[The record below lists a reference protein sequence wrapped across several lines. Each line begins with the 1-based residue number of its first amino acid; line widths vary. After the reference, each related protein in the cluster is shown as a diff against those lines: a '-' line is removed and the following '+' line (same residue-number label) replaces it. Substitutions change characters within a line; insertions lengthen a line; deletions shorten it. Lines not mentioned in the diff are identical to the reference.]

1 MIIIII
7 LQEVIVGI
15 NILKNNIKDH
25 SKPDIFNEKNFVFI
39 ISAGRTG
46 TKFLGDK
53 LSEIIENSYSVHE
66 PDVLNDDFKNIINKI
81 YQFGIYQMII
91 GKFLNKTGIRNL
103 SQNYISRKI
112 NINQLVTQLI
122 NHREKFY
129 KKINSNLIIESYSG
143 WYGVIPGIQKLY
155 KYYKIIIIIRDPRE
169 WIRSTINWQNIYGKK
184 DFVQKLSFLKLERL
198 NPEMTQDM
206 NYSMDWKEYSKFE
219 KLCWMYNSLYSI
231 MLSEAKNDQNIEVV
245 SEQYISNIILQEIC
259 YIMKDMLIK
268 NIKNNYDINS
278 ASSMSPGTL
287 KDWKLSERDKL
298 LQLFKGDEKRIGV
311 KTLNDNLISPI
322 ISVYG
327 IVFEDLNDYNNC
339 RLCPKE
345 NCPNR
350 SADFVGFL

>member
-245 SEQYISNIILQEIC
+245 RYEDIFNPNGVAFKNMLIFISEYPNKIYNINNKNIITDKKIHQT
-259 YIMKDMLIK
+259 K
-268 NIKNNYDINS
+268 NSHFPQWHSWDDYL
-278 ASSMSPGTL
+278 A
-287 KDWKLSERDKL
+287 
-298 LQLFKGDEKRIGV
+298 
-311 KTLNDNLISPI
+311 KTLNKHCHELMTK
-322 ISVYG
+322 YG
-327 IVFEDLNDYNNC
+327 YGEESEWIE
-339 RLCPKE
+339 KI
-345 NCPNR
+345 NR
-350 SADFVGFL
+350 